1 MKKLMMGMSIL
12 AYATS
17 FALDNTIDN
26 GFWNTKAYVN
36 ATPVTSVATVTCP
49 LDTAAGTEVVT
60 DPVSDFNS
68 RKPGALIIVR

>member
-36 ATPVTSVATVTCP
+36 ATPVTSVATVT
-49 LDTAAGTEVVT
+49 
-60 DPVSDFNS
+60 F
-68 RKPGALIIVR
+68 KALRAWEIAPTNPY